1 VKLGSNDID
10 KENLLRYLYA
20 NSNELVSFNKSKN
33 IIIIDLEKRSLQM
46 ETLRNILNEV
56 VSTMYDLQVKFSNIS
71 CKISS
76 NEIKKY
82 LK

>member
-1 VKLGSNDID
+1 MDNNVVD
-10 KENLLRYLYA
+10 KEKLLRYLYV

-56 VSTMYDLQVKFSNIS
+56 INTMCDLQVKFSNIS
-71 CKISS
+71 CRISS
-76 NEIKKY
+76 NEIKKF

>member
-1 VKLGSNDID
+1 MDNNVVD
-10 KENLLRYLYA
+10 KEKLLRYLYA

-33 IIIIDLEKRSLQM
+33 IISIDLEKRSLQM

-56 VSTMYDLQVKFSNIS
+56 INTMCDLQVKFSNIS
-71 CKISS
+71 CRISS
-76 NEIKKY
+76 NEIKQI